1 MQLHGSVSFVV
12 IVIVVVKLVV
22 GFFPATFVSVGRR
35 ETVFLPLLLDFF
47 PYLLKLQ
54 IMHHYRKTCV
64 CRVQYFGHTANTL
77 FAVCLPKNT
86 R

>member
-35 ETVFLPLLLDFF
+35 ETVFLPMLLDFF

-64 CRVQYFGHTANTL
+64 CRVPF
-77 FAVCLPKNT
+77 CLLCAIF